1 MSRVYFIT
9 FSRILFYKVKD
20 ESIVRLTNQIHEM
33 ELKTVVTLSTSVPP
47 SPRLNTPGN
56 FTEKISWN
64 YTKFFFKN
72 RFEIFLFKI
81 FFSVFNFKQKQS
93 LQRVNSNGI
102 SFDSDKGEFKEFVD
116 VGVQT
121 NDKASTVSILNILLC
136 ISLVMIRV
144 G

>member
-1 MSRVYFIT
+1 MQLISRNF
-9 FSRILFYKVKD
+9 F
-20 ESIVRLTNQIHEM
+20 
-33 ELKTVVTLSTSVPP
+33 LK
-47 SPRLNTPGN
+47 
-56 FTEKISWN
+56 
-64 YTKFFFKN
+64 Y

-121 NDKASTVSILNILLC
+121 NDKASTVSILKLC
-136 ISLVMIRV
+136 NV
-144 G
+144 

>member
-1 MSRVYFIT
+1 MSRIYFIT

-47 SPRLNTPGN
+47 SPRLNTPGK
-56 FTEKISWN
+56 KI
-64 YTKFFFKN
+64 KMLKIQFQRFKK
-72 RFEIFLFKI
+72 III
-81 FFSVFNFKQKQS
+81 FFSVFNFMQKQS

-121 NDKASTVSILNILLC
+121 NDKASTVSILLY

>member
-1 MSRVYFIT
+1 MF
-9 FSRILFYKVKD
+9 
-20 ESIVRLTNQIHEM
+20 
-33 ELKTVVTLSTSVPP
+33 LKY
-47 SPRLNTPGN
+47 R
-56 FTEKISWN
+56 FKIFQK
-64 YTKFFFKN
+64 YIFVFKN
-72 RFEIFLFKI
+72 

-121 NDKASTVSILNILLC
+121 NDKASTVSILSILLYVS
-136 ISLVMIRV
+136 IVMIQD

>member
-1 MSRVYFIT
+1 MK
-9 FSRILFYKVKD
+9 L
-20 ESIVRLTNQIHEM
+20 HEFFF
-33 ELKTVVTLSTSVPP
+33 
-47 SPRLNTPGN
+47 LNTDL
-56 FTEKISWN
+56 
-64 YTKFFFKN
+64 KFFFLK
-72 RFEIFLFKI
+72 F

-121 NDKASTVSILNILLC
+121 NDKASTVSILSILLY

>member
-1 MSRVYFIT
+1 MF
-9 FSRILFYKVKD
+9 
-20 ESIVRLTNQIHEM
+20 
-33 ELKTVVTLSTSVPP
+33 LKYY
-47 SPRLNTPGN
+47 R
-56 FTEKISWN
+56 
-64 YTKFFFKN
+64 
-72 RFEIFLFKI
+72 FKI
-81 FFSVFNFKQKQS
+81 FQKYIFVFKKFFSVFNFKQKQS

-121 NDKASTVSILNILLC
+121 NDKASTVSILLY

>member
-56 FTEKISWN
+56 FTKDFLK
-64 YTKFFFKN
+64 YRFKFFKKYIFIFK
-72 RFEIFLFKI
+72 KK
-81 FFSVFNFKQKQS
+81 FSVFNFKQKQS

-121 NDKASTVSILNILLC
+121 NDKASTVSILSILLC